1 MADTKIFAPLE
12 EAAIGLDVLQN
23 AKNDVEAGGVIDLN
37 GPKKLVPEIGSHP
50 HADDVSL
57 HLSTLVD

>member
-1 MADTKIFAPLE
+1 MADTKTFAPLE

-23 AKNDVEAGGVIDLN
+23 AKNEVEAGEVIDLN
-37 GPKKLVPEIGSHP
+37 GPKKLLRKLDLIP